1 MRRLALLVFLCA
13 APVAAETKP
22 LTLSDFLGQAYILNN
37 GSTYAVLDA
46 TEDIP
51 RDVLLRYRN
60 LAVRQK
66 NDAVLADIDVKLS
79 RLSMVDA
86 LVASH
91 EGRQLAYEVLLCGA
105 RDYRK
110 DIEEALH
117 DDITAPLV
125 REAARVDALIV
136 KYQAKVKRP
145 VVCGFDACTI
155 GRICKCYG
163 LWHPERKKCRV
174 CTVRVLVEC
183 RSWWDEGERCKTDEG
198 RIWLRVVSR
207 VEHSL

>member
-37 GSTYAVLDA
+37 ESTYARAVARVAARAAARHASAAVLDA
-46 TEDIP
+46 T
-51 RDVLLRYRN
+51 
-60 LAVRQK
+60 
-66 NDAVLADIDVKLS
+66 
-79 RLSMVDA
+79 MVDA

-163 LWHPERKKCRV
+163 LWHPERKECRV
-174 CTVRVLVEC
+174 CTVMALVEC
-183 RSWWDEGERCKTDEG
+183 RSWGERCKMDEG